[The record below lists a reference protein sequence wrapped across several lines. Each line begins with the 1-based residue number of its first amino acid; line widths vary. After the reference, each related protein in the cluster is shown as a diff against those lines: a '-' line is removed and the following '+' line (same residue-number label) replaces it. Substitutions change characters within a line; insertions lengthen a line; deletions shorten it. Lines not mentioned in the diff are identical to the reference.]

1 MDNFNN
7 EIHDLGNAYFFDN
20 EYQIALDYYKE
31 IKNYDKQYIID
42 SNISACYLY
51 MNDYLTALEYGLK
64 SVQNNLQYSTGWGRI
79 GSAYKGLNMKKES
92 IRAFKIAHNL
102 NPNNKEYLR
111 YISEENEQEI
121 VLDKNKM
128 FDIFLNDN
136 ELMNKLRDKD
146 FRNSILNIRNPQDIF
161 KNNDLINLISNM
173 IVQMKK

>member
-1 MDNFNN
+1 
-7 EIHDLGNAYFFDN
+7 
-20 EYQIALDYYKE
+20 
-31 IKNYDKQYIID
+31 
-42 SNISACYLY
+42 
-51 MNDYLTALEYGLK
+51 
-64 SVQNNLQYSTGWGRI
+64 
-79 GSAYKGLNMKKES
+79 MKKES

-111 YISEENEQEI
+111 YINEENEQEI